1 MTSKGAMRDLVLAL
15 AAVAIAGLL
24 ALVVYQ
30 NYLRFHRP
38 QLTTTWQAVTLVDG
52 SVYYGRIAHLGSDH
66 PVLRDAFSIRTDG
79 NPAAPARRILRG
91 RDGPHGA
98 DHMIFPA
105 SSILHVEPIGPDSEV
120 GRLIEAQV
128 ARR

>member
-1 MTSKGAMRDLVLAL
+1 MRDLVLTL
-15 AAVAIAGLL
+15 AALAIAGLL

-30 NYLRFHRP
+30 NYVRYHRP
-38 QLTTTWQAVTLVDG
+38 QITTTWQAVTLVNG

-66 PVLRDAFSIRTDG
+66 PVLRDAFTVRTEADAQTQR
-79 NPAAPARRILRG
+79 PRAVLVRR

-105 SSILHVEPIGPDSEV
+105 TAIASVEPVQPDSEI
-120 GRLIEAQV
+120 GRLIEA
-128 ARR
+128 AGLRR